1 MEVSLPASLEWK
13 RISVDFS
20 DIKRRLE
27 ALAPRLQAAR
37 GFL

>member
-1 MEVSLPASLEWK
+1 MNPYAKNRNLT
-13 RISVDFS
+13 VDFS

-27 ALAPRLQAAR
+27 QLLPRLDAAR